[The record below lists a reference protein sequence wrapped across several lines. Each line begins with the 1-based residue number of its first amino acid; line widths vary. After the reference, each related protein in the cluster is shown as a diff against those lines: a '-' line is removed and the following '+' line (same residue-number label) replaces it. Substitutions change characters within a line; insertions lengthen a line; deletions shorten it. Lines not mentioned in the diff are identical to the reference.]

1 MQKSD
6 LTKSLVFPAQM
17 FPYEFR
23 EISHNSFFLKNASD
37 GCFCIN
43 IFQSRSQKLD
53 VRRLISTHSKICDGA
68 FLAKI
73 VNSLKPLSIFAK
85 KASL

>member
-23 EISHNSFFLKNASD
+23 EISHNSFFKKTLRTAAS
-37 GCFCIN
+37 
-43 IFQSRSQKLD
+43 
-53 VRRLISTHSKICDGA
+53 A
-68 FLAKI
+68 
-73 VNSLKPLSIFAK
+73 
-85 KASL
+85 